1 MDCLFTIFSG
11 VIMAQRTLLLLV
23 ASAFLLTACGQKG
36 PLYFPKDTYNA
47 HNVPTLYNG
56 SSHDPV

>member
-1 MDCLFTIFSG
+1 
-11 VIMAQRTLLLLV
+11 MAQRTLLLLF
-23 ASAFLLTACGQKG
+23 ATAFLLTACGQKG

-47 HNVPTLYNG
+47 HNVTTLFNG